1 MTFESSQVNTVLTD
15 SFTTLVHQL
24 STPEVFEGYTDD
36 PEEAARIWGT
46 RATRYG
52 LVGTMLGEFR
62 SCREKYE
69 KALDY
74 TIERL
79 EIDVPESEREEMLS
93 PWENRPAFDDVPP
106 GLERLTD
113 AGYEVYVLSN
123 GDHDMLD
130 DMIES
135 AGIDDYVSGTISASD
150 VGFYKPD
157 PRLYRHAAV
166 QTGTPVT
173 EIAHVTASWNDVL
186 GAMHTGMQ
194 GVWLNRDDRTWE
206 DILGDADLE
215 VNTFHEFADT
225 LGD

>member
-1 MTFESSQVNTVLTD
+1 MTFESDRVSTILTD
-15 SFTTLVHQL
+15 SFTTLVHRL
-24 STPEVFEGYTDD
+24 STPEVFEGYADD

-52 LVGTMLGEFR
+52 LVGTMLDEFH

-74 TIERL
+74 TLERL
-79 EIDVPESEREEMLS
+79 DIQVPDGERERMLD
-93 PWENRPAFDDVPP
+93 PWEERPAFDDVPT

-123 GDHDMLD
+123 GDRDMLD
-130 DMIES
+130 DMVES
-135 AGIDDYVSGTISASD
+135 AGIGDRISATISASD

-166 QTGTPVT
+166 RADTPVT

-194 GVWLNRDDRTWE
+194 GVWLNRGENTWE
-206 DILGDADLE
+206 DVLGDADLE
-215 VNTFHEFADT
+215 VGTFHEFADA
-225 LGD
+225 LGV